1 MDKNILAP
9 KEAVDNVD
17 ALDKQLLEIIKY
29 LHIVEANNAIIFY
42 AHTYED
48 GVK

>member
-1 MDKNILAP
+1 M
-9 KEAVDNVD
+9 
-17 ALDKQLLEIIKY
+17 LDKQLLEAIKY

-42 AHTYED
+42 ANTYED